1 MTSTLIDDIDARLKA
16 GVRALLKK
24 QTVAAGIDTGSTS
37 TQVALVGTQGGR
49 AVVHSLVDER
59 GGTSERA
66 AELTNARADF
76 RACGLCGYEVR
87 TFLLDL
93 PPMPKG
99 ELDVVIRR
107 SIAQNLQTEREVA
120 FETAPGENGR
130 VEVLA
135 VASPRER
142 ISSTFSS
149 LAESGVA
156 ADAAYADVT
165 ALAECVKAAYPEV
178 ENRVTCVCN
187 MGATWSELV
196 LLDRGRLVFSRSIKM
211 GLNNLIETI
220 ADLCSVSADEARE
233 MIFSIGT
240 AVSFQEAE
248 EDDLMARTYAESVRD
263 VIEQLVVEV
272 HRSLS
277 FASVRH
283 GLPSPDVILLCGGA
297 SRVPGM
303 ADALERDTGIAVEIF
318 DPLTYLPKGD
328 DVDSSVNGSL
338 FCVAIGLALLALRPG
353 APAFL
358 TPGRH
363 MRSGIEERVTTAVA
377 IAAIGLMAVLVTGRV
392 LSSNADHYAEVVGT
406 ENLVLASISNLHAE
420 GTTDADPT
428 SQARSYAYS
437 LVHETSPAWGDI
449 LRELSTVIP
458 EGIVL
463 SRLDFNRAA
472 MPAGEHSEW
481 EIWVTGVVTD
491 TDNTVALLK
500 QMERALE
507 ASGLFRDVEVLPQ
520 GATAFTYRGEEIA
533 VAIHFELGARLE

>member
-24 QTVAAGIDTGSTS
+24 KTVAAGIDAGTTN
-37 TQVALVGTQGGR
+37 TQIALVGTHGGQPVIYSLIDEDG
-49 AVVHSLVDER
+49 AVSGRTAEIAN
-59 GGTSERA
+59 ERA
-66 AELTNARADF
+66 DL
-76 RACGLCGYEVR
+76 RACGLSGYEVR
-87 TFLLDL
+87 TFLLDF

-99 ELDVVIRR
+99 ELDVLIRR
-107 SIAQNLQTEREVA
+107 SITQNLQTEREVA
-120 FETAPGENGR
+120 FETAPGEDGR

-135 VASPRER
+135 VASSGER
-142 ISSTFSS
+142 ISYTFGS
-149 LAESGVA
+149 LAEGGVA

-178 ENRVTCVCN
+178 ESKATCVFN

-211 GLNNLIETI
+211 GLTDLIETT
-220 ADLCSVSADEARE
+220 ANLCGVSADEARE
-233 MIFSIGT
+233 KIFSIGA
-240 AVSFQEAE
+240 AVSFQEAD
-248 EDDLMARTYAESVRD
+248 EDNLMARTYAESVRD

-283 GLPSPDVILLCGGA
+283 GLPFPEVILLCGGA
-297 SRVPGM
+297 SLVPGM
-303 ADALERDTGIAVEIF
+303 ADVLGRDTGTAVEIF
-318 DPLTYLPKGD
+318 DPLTHLPKGD

-353 APAFL
+353 APTFL
-358 TPGRH
+358 PPGRH
-363 MRSGIEERVTTAVA
+363 VRSGIENRVTTAIA
-377 IAAIGLMAVLVTGRV
+377 IAAIGLLAVFVTGRV
-392 LSSNADHYAEVVGT
+392 LSSNAARYAEVVRT
-406 ENLVLASISNLHAE
+406 ENLVLESLSNRLTEGAAE
-420 GTTDADPT
+420 SDPAYQT
-428 SQARSYAYS
+428 RSYTYS
-437 LVHETSPAWGDI
+437 LLHETPPVWGGI

-463 SRLDFNRAA
+463 TRLDFNRAA
-472 MPAGEHSEW
+472 TAPGEHSEW
-481 EIWVTGVVTD
+481 EVSATGVVTD
-491 TDNTVALLK
+491 TDSTVALLK
-500 QMERALE
+500 QMEGALD

-520 GATAFTYRGEEIA
+520 GSTEFTYRGNRIA